1 MATGTTAADIAA
13 LNEEFSGINKE
24 KMFATSLL
32 GFPLDVDSGR
42 GIMFSSEVKQIQ
54 CIRNPDIPRVMT
66 GHENMFGRISRP
78 FKEVKGDWKVVKK
91 IVKSSY
97 VYTLVLYNEK
107 TDTYDMVEK
116 RVGESLAEKFGYL
129 YNTEAMDKLEV
140 GSKIKDGEKLYQ
152 SYSIDENG
160 NYCLGK
166 NALTAYKT
174 STATIEDAV
183 RIRRGFAD
191 QFKTTMVSN
200 VEVSI
205 NDNDIL
211 LLMHGSKEEGYRTLP
226 KLGEMLEEHNI
237 LCATRRLNSSRALF
251 DLNIDRLTEVL
262 PTDDQRVVS
271 KHTWVYDVTVYYNNH
286 DKPFPD
292 NEFFHELKEHYDASC
307 KYMDELKEACGEIKA
322 SGSNYTYN
330 VTVIKA
336 KADKFNDPEY
346 TWKNSKGSAFNN
358 IVAVFRTVTE
368 SVIEEGSKLVGR
380 YGDKGVVSEITD
392 NRVNKECN
400 DFINEL
406 NADGIGNLIAER
418 LGLSLPKNTKIQVVT
433 DEEMPWIVDE
443 NGNQRPLD
451 IELNASGAI
460 RRLNCGQLYE
470 VEINFLCER
479 FRQYINKIDDVD
491 TVLNESME
499 FLGMFNPDEKKF
511 FAKLLGGEI
520 IKLDS
525 HASKYA
531 TNTLKVIKKTQNF
544 KNLFAESLKKNGFYI
559 VKSPSTNIRFDEIRA
574 IYKRWPDVFVP
585 YTLYVTKFG
594 MVHEVMHKF
603 IVGEKYMY
611 VLKQTTKKNYS
622 ARSTGR
628 VTKAG
633 IPAKSS
639 DKKDNRI
646 GDSNSPIRIG
656 ETYNLSSQI
665 SGADLAL
672 HNVFTRTSAKGRRK
686 CFENILAAEGN
697 PLLVKDVEVDN
708 TYVNANAIMLKQRF
722 KQIGIGYKIITNQ
735 SLTQDML
742 ENMQTIISVY
752 GIKFIDTPANRRYY
766 VRLIDAYNQK
776 IRSGYPEKDDL
787 TWDTVLNDESIKP
800 IEPPD
805 YIIEAVKTAIQNSD
819 HKPCNEN
826 DVRNGVR

>member
-1 MATGTTAADIAA
+1 MKSTSNDIAA
-13 LNEEFSGINKE
+13 LNEKFSGINKE
-24 KMFATSLL
+24 KMFSVSLM

-42 GIMFSSEVKQIQ
+42 GIMFGSEVKQIQ
-54 CIRNPDIPRVMT
+54 CIKDPDIPRVST
-66 GHENMFGRISRP
+66 GHENMFGYVSHP
-78 FKEVKGDWKVVKK
+78 YKEMKGDWKVVKK
-91 IVKSSY
+91 IVKSDY
-97 VYTLVLYNEK
+97 IYTLVLYNEK

-116 RVGESLAEKFGYL
+116 RVGEALTEKFGYL
-129 YNTEAMDKLEV
+129 YNTEFMDKLKV
-140 GSKIKDGEKLYQ
+140 GSRVKNGDRLYV
-152 SYSIDENG
+152 SNSIDKNG

-191 QFKTTMVSN
+191 QFKTSMVAN

-211 LLMHGSKEEGYRTLP
+211 LFMHGNKEEGYRTLP
-226 KLGEMLEEHNI
+226 KLGEVLEEQNI
-237 LCATRRLNSSRALF
+237 LCATRRLNSNRALF

-292 NEFFHELKEHYDASC
+292 NEFFHELKGFYDDSC
-307 KYMDELKEACGEIKA
+307 RYMDELKDACAEIKA
-322 SGSNYTYN
+322 SGSKYTTN
-330 VTVIKA
+330 VTIIKS

-358 IVAVFRTVTE
+358 IVVVFSTITE

-380 YGDKGVVSEITD
+380 YGDKGVVSKITD
-392 NRVNKECN
+392 NYINRECN
-400 DFINEL
+400 ELIGEL
-406 NADGIGNLIAER
+406 NSEGIGNLIAKR
-418 LGLSLPKNTKIQVVT
+418 LGLDLPEHTKIQMVP
-433 DEEMPWIVDE
+433 DEEMPFFYDE
-443 NGNQRPLD
+443 NGNKRSLD
-451 IELNASGAI
+451 IELNAPGAV
-460 RRLNCGQLYE
+460 RRLNTGQLYE
-470 VEINFLCER
+470 VEITFTCER
-479 FRQYINKIDDVD
+479 FRQYICKIEDEDKALSEAFEFMGM
-491 TVLNESME
+491 LNPLERD
-499 FLGMFNPDEKKF
+499 FYV
-511 FAKLLGGEI
+511 KLVNGEI
-520 IKLDS
+520 TKVKNGS
-525 HASKYA
+525 
-531 TNTLKVIKKTQNF
+531 NTLKEIKKTPNF
-544 KNLFAESLKKNGFYI
+544 KHVFLESIKKDGFYI
-559 VKSPSTNIRFDEIRA
+559 VKSPSTDIRFDEMRA
-574 IYKRWPDVFVP
+574 IYNRWPDVFKP
-585 YTLYVTKFG
+585 YKLYVNKFG
-594 MVHEVMHKF
+594 MTLEVMNEF
-603 IVGEKYMY
+603 IIGEKYMY

-656 ETYNLSSQI
+656 ETYNLNSQI

-672 HNVFTRTSAKGRRK
+672 HNIFTRTSAKGRKK

-708 TYVNANAIMLKQRF
+708 TFVNANAVMLKQRF

-735 SLTQDML
+735 SLTQEAI
-742 ENMQTIISVY
+742 ENMDTIISVY
-752 GIKFIDTPANRRYY
+752 GLKFIDTPRNRRYY
-766 VRLIDAYNQK
+766 VRLIDTYNQK
-776 IRSGYPEKDDL
+776 VRAGYPEKDEL
-787 TWDTVLNDESIKP
+787 TWETVLNDESIKP
-800 IEPPD
+800 IDPPE
-805 YIIEAVKTAIQNSD
+805 YIVELVKTAIANSD

-826 DVRNGVR
+826 DIKNGER

>member
-1 MATGTTAADIAA
+1 MATNITASDIAS
-13 LNEEFSGINKE
+13 LNEKFNGIDKERMFS
-24 KMFATSLL
+24 TSLM

-42 GIMFSSEVKQIQ
+42 GIMFGSEVKQIQ
-54 CIRNPDIPRVMT
+54 CIKNPDIPRIMT
-66 GHENMFGRISRP
+66 GHENMFGYVSHP
-78 FKEVKGDWKVVKK
+78 YKEIQGEWKVVNK
-91 IVKSSY
+91 IIKSQY
-97 VYTLVLYNEK
+97 IYTLVLYNEK
-107 TDTYDMVEK
+107 TDTYDMIEK
-116 RVGESLAEKFGYL
+116 RVGEALTEKFGYL
-129 YNTEAMDKLEV
+129 YNTEFMDNLKV
-140 GSKIKDGEKLYQ
+140 GSKVKNGDRLYI
-152 SYSIDENG
+152 SNSIDKNG

-183 RIRRGFAD
+183 KIRRGFAD
-191 QFKTTMVSN
+191 QFVTSMVSN

-211 LLMHGSKEEGYRTLP
+211 LFMHGNKEEGYRTLP
-226 KLGEMLEEHNI
+226 KLGEMLEEHNV

-271 KHTWVYDVTVYYNNH
+271 KHTWVYDITVYYNNH

-307 KYMDELKEACGEIKA
+307 RYMDELKAVCAEIKA
-322 SGSNYTYN
+322 SGSNYTSN
-330 VTVIKA
+330 VTFIKA
-336 KADKFNDPEY
+336 KADKFNDTEY
-346 TWKNSKGSAFNN
+346 TWKNSKGNAFNN
-358 IVAVFRTVTE
+358 IVVTFSTIAE

-380 YGDKGVVSEITD
+380 YGDKGVVSKITD
-392 NRVNKECN
+392 NYINKECN
-400 DFINEL
+400 EFIGEL
-406 NADGIGNLIAER
+406 NSEGIGNLIAKR
-418 LGLSLPKNTKIQVVT
+418 LGLNLPEHTKIQMIS
-433 DEEMPWIVDE
+433 DDEMPFFIDE
-443 NGNQRPLD
+443 NGNERPLD
-451 IELNASGAI
+451 IELNASGAV
-460 RRLNCGQLYE
+460 RRINTGQLYE
-470 VEINFLCER
+470 VEINFASER
-479 FRQYINKIDDVD
+479 FRQYICTIEDPDFALSEVFEFMSM
-491 TVLNESME
+491 LNPAESD
-499 FLGMFNPDEKKF
+499 FYFRLVN
-511 FAKLLGGEI
+511 GEI
-520 IKLDS
+520 AKVTNGFKIMKRLQNTENL
-525 HASKYA
+525 KYA
-531 TNTLKVIKKTQNF
+531 FLESIKKD
-544 KNLFAESLKKNGFYI
+544 GFYI
-559 VKSPSTNIRFDEIRA
+559 VKSPSTNIRFDEMRA
-574 IYKRWPDVFVP
+574 IYAKWPDVFKP
-585 YTLYVTKFG
+585 YKMYVRKFG
-594 MVHEVMHKF
+594 MTLEVMNEF
-603 IVGEKYMY
+603 IIGEKYMY

-656 ETYNLSSQI
+656 ETYNLNSQI

-742 ENMQTIISVY
+742 ENMQTIISIY
-752 GIKFIDTPANRRYY
+752 GLKFIDTPVNRRYY
-766 VRLIDAYNQK
+766 VRLIDTYNQMV
-776 IRSGYPEKDDL
+776 RSGYPEKDEL
-787 TWDTVLNDESIKP
+787 TWETVLNDESIKP
-800 IEPPD
+800 IDPPD
-805 YIIEAVKTAIQNSD
+805 YIIEAVKTAIANTD
-819 HKPCNEN
+819 HRPCNEN
-826 DVRNGVR
+826 DTRIGVNQNGR